1 MKRLNWLIF
10 YNLGFLI
17 EFGRITGIFVVND
30 SGWLYPTT
38 GEQIILDNVT
48 VNNLTATG
56 PVDN

>member
-1 MKRLNWLIF
+1 MKRLHWLIF

-30 SGWLYPTT
+30 SGWLHPTT
-38 GEQIILDNVT
+38 GEQIVLDNVT

-56 PVDN
+56 QVDN

>member
-1 MKRLNWLIF
+1 LIF